1 MPSSKAMRV
10 DLAGGEKERKEKKK
24 IFIFLSQVEKQ
35 CAWTWKS
42 HASRVAGAKAMR
54 VDLAGRQPKREK
66 FLFFFLS
73 QVEKQCAWTLN
84 LYVTRH
90 RRY

>member
-42 HASRVAGAKAMR
+42 HASRIAGAKAMR
-54 VDLAGRQPKREK
+54 VDLAGRRKERN
-66 FLFFFLS
+66 FFSFFLC
-73 QVEKQCAWTLN
+73 QVEKQCAWT
-84 LYVTRH
+84 
-90 RRY
+90 